1 MFRRLVPLLA
11 LAILAGLPAGSAL
24 AAAPTCTAQL
34 SILRYRPHYTASCPG
49 QTIHGVVLEK
59 VSNNAGVKVTW
70 ANVDPSDVT
79 IDGNGTLASNVRYR
93 LTLQVDDGLGGG
105 DQPWVQTFTTLK
117 PPAHANLHV
126 KYITAIAPDAVLDMA
141 HRIDKANIVA
151 VPTNADFIDAST
163 QSLSASAYTTALKH
177 HQSALVVTDEDVLNS
192 PALGKA
198 LNAYCNH
205 GHGVVLAGQTH
216 WDADSLSPWDVGSA
230 VGGPTENWASH
241 WSLFAYEVMTPDR
254 VIGGDLAGSSVKPHF
269 LTKGLSTFHVYDY
282 GSGSVELRDYAQG
295 KVLAALRRNSP
306 YFDAH
311 GQQSLIAEH
320 QINGGRVVDLGYR
333 PWSKDVSGGGF
344 DPAESPGGA
353 LLTRALW
360 WATNRIPPTN
370 THFTSKPPA
379 TSTRATVIVAM
390 AAKDADKENA
400 FDLHFRYRVDGGGWH
415 MAVGTSFVLYHLST
429 GRRHTIYAQAI
440 DDGGNRDAHV
450 ARYTFYVTPGALG

>member
-11 LAILAGLPAGSAL
+11 LAILAGLPGGSAL
-24 AAAPTCTAQL
+24 GTTPTCTTHL
-34 SILRYRPHYTASCPG
+34 SPLRYRPQYTVTCPG
-49 QTIHGVVLEK
+49 ETIGSVALVK
-59 VSNNAGVKVTW
+59 TSNGNPARIATTL
-70 ANVDPSDVT
+70 VDPSDVT
-79 IDGNGTLASNVRYR
+79 VDADGTLASGVQYE
-93 LTLQVDDGLGGG
+93 LVVDDPLGTELWT
-105 DQPWVQTFTTLK
+105 QNFRTL
-117 PPAHANLHV
+117 PAPAHANLHV
-126 KYITAIAPDAVLDMA
+126 KYITAIPADAVLDMA
-141 HRIDKANIVA
+141 HRIDRANVVA

-192 PALGKA
+192 TALGKA

-230 VGGPTENWASH
+230 VGGPTESWASH

-344 DPAESPGGA
+344 DPAQSPGGA